1 MKSKMNPDISLKNRL
16 LIQEITK
23 MALRKSKIPIL
34 IVDLMP
40 KKIKWLEML
49 NHLIT
54 LSKMPL
60 SILAEVTRIDFLRKN
75 I

>member
-1 MKSKMNPDISLKNRL
+1 MKSKMNLDINLKNRR

-54 LSKMPL
+54 LNKMPL

>member
-23 MALRKSKIPIL
+23 MALRKSKIPTL